1 MNQALHDHF
10 KFLRDAD
17 QQAQTD
23 YEKTV
28 LSLSGGALGI
38 SFAFVKDIVG
48 SKPLVSKSLL
58 LTAWIVWG
66 LSITLALASFY
77 FRQRALRKAM
87 EHIRMYGKGPDDQPA
102 GGRFSQV
109 TAMLHILGGL
119 LFLVGVVLIV
129 FFASY
134 NF

>member
-48 SKPLVSKSLL
+48 SKPL
-58 LTAWIVWG
+58 A
-66 LSITLALASFY
+66 
-77 FRQRALRKAM
+77 
-87 EHIRMYGKGPDDQPA
+87 
-102 GGRFSQV
+102 
-109 TAMLHILGGL
+109 
-119 LFLVGVVLIV
+119 
-129 FFASY
+129 
-134 NF
+134 